1 MRQCIEKGLVDGKI
15 TLPHSAHAKADASF
29 KVNVKVL
36 VERKTI
42 DYIKRLDR
50 YEEAE
55 NIRNVGSYQA
65 PARTAREMETSIGEE
80 NNQYNMTDPDAGML
94 RHPGKPLGIH
104 YLRHQS
110 VDAAHGIVVDGA
122 VTAGNV
128 NDLEPYLE
136 RVEYMCNHIGLN
148 IQDTG
153 ADTSY
158 GTSLIYHEMKRMGIR
173 LHTPKSTDG
182 ETYKAELKREH
193 FRYDDEENDYFVCP

>member
-94 RHPGKPLGIH
+94 RHPGKPLGI
-104 YLRHQS
+104 
-110 VDAAHGIVVDGA
+110 
-122 VTAGNV
+122 
-128 NDLEPYLE
+128 
-136 RVEYMCNHIGLN
+136 RVM
-148 IQDTG
+148 
-153 ADTSY
+153 
-158 GTSLIYHEMKRMGIR
+158 
-173 LHTPKSTDG
+173 
-182 ETYKAELKREH
+182 ELA
-193 FRYDDEENDYFVCP
+193 